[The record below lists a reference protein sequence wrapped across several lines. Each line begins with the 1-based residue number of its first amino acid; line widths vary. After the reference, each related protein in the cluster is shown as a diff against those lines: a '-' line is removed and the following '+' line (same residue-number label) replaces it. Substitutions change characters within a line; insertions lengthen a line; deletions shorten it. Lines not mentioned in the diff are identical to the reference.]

1 MSKTCKVTLNNEPF
15 LANCGDLLL
24 ELGADERH
32 RPAP

>member
-24 ELGADERH
+24 ELGADERD
-32 RPAP
+32 